1 MPSDSSKKQHCPQS
15 LTATTGLLA
24 GGLCTPEP
32 FGQLKSKQDPCRSMS
47 FNVEPFG
54 LSEPVNYSLGAGG
67 AAKGQRESLLEQ
79 ETQYQSLW
87 PGWAAA
93 GGNYF
98 L

>member
-1 MPSDSSKKQHCPQS
+1 
-15 LTATTGLLA
+15 
-24 GGLCTPEP
+24 
-32 FGQLKSKQDPCRSMS
+32 MS

-54 LSEPVNYSLGAGG
+54 LSEPVNYSSGAGG